1 MDRIAGR
8 RPSMPAARASQ
19 SLSPSQE
26 GISLTLVLLGAD
38 TLAITVGFILAY
50 VVRFST
56 GWEIFYEDAAMAVD
70 IYRNLALWMLPCW
83 LTIFALFR
91 LYDRQSTLRGT
102 QEYAGVVNAST
113 MGMMVVVFTS
123 FVEPGLVVARGWLLL
138 SWFFVIVLD
147 ILARF
152 GVRRVIALLRA
163 RGHLMRPTV
172 IVGAGPEGRA
182 IAEQLACAPSSGL
195 AIIGFLDDAL
205 PPHAEVVAGLR
216 VLGPI
221 DALSTL
227 VSDQEVSEVILVPD
241 AIPRDR
247 LVAIFQTYGTSPS
260 ISMRLASGIYEIMT
274 TGMRVREFGNVPLL
288 SLDRVRLT
296 GLSAFLKGALDYALA
311 LTALTILAPLLLL
324 TALLVK
330 LDSPGPVIYRRRVIG
345 LGGKAFDA
353 YKFRTMVTDAD
364 AVLTNDAELR
374 QRFDEQFKLKDDPRV
389 TRIGRFLRRSSLDEL
404 PQLVNVLRGE
414 MGIVGPRMITQ
425 EELARYG
432 KWGMNLLTVKPGITG
447 LWQVSGRCDLSY
459 DERVSLDMYYIRNYS
474 IWLDLQ
480 LLFRTIPAVI
490 RGHGAY

>member
-1 MDRIAGR
+1 M
-8 RPSMPAARASQ
+8 
-19 SLSPSQE
+19 
-26 GISLTLVLLGAD
+26 
-38 TLAITVGFILAY
+38 
-50 VVRFST
+50 
-56 GWEIFYEDAAMAVD
+56 
-70 IYRNLALWMLPCW
+70 
-83 LTIFALFR
+83 
-91 LYDRQSTLRGT
+91 
-102 QEYAGVVNAST
+102 VNAST

-260 ISMRLASGIYEIMT
+260 INMRLASGIYEIMT

-330 LDSPGPVIYRRRVIG
+330 LTPRAGDLPTAVIG

-364 AVLTNDAELR
+364 AVSPTMPSCDSALMSSSSSR
-374 QRFDEQFKLKDDPRV
+374 M
-389 TRIGRFLRRSSLDEL
+389 TRASRASVAS
-404 PQLVNVLRGE
+404 
-414 MGIVGPRMITQ
+414 
-425 EELARYG
+425 
-432 KWGMNLLTVKPGITG
+432 
-447 LWQVSGRCDLSY
+447 C
-459 DERVSLDMYYIRNYS
+459 DERASTS
-474 IWLDLQ
+474 C
-480 LLFRTIPAVI
+480 
-490 RGHGAY
+490 HSS